1 MAFPDDRYIYAP
13 PIQTYFVDKDTGFP
27 LAGGTVTFY
36 RDVARTTLKPIYQQV
51 QALNNEYEFVELPNP
66 ITLTSVGTYDD
77 GNGTDINVY
86 LYPFT
91 GKPTDPTQ
99 GVLDLYYIEVES
111 STGVAQETREAWPPN
126 ALNETED
133 TSINNGVNV
142 ILNPQFVD
150 VSFIPNPAT
159 GAYAFNVSTANQ
171 VTSIAP
177 GWDIVTSGTGIVT
190 IAQIAITDTAAPSN
204 PPYALNIQ
212 VGTGVTS
219 CQLRQ
224 RVYNSPRF
232 LKDEIVSGTFIIK
245 ANTSALPFITLNYQP
260 SNSTTAPLITI
271 CSGSPT
277 GSTFVT
283 IANTVGV
290 PISITNPDAATTGY
304 VDFYLDIPTLADIQI
319 SSVQVVSVASSEIM
333 MPFLEL
339 STPIQVNGEYFYDR
353 DNLIYKQVPSYLV
366 GWDFPLNPAQENGP
380 TVAASAI
387 GANKSKYVWDQTIV
401 FQGANSG
408 VGVTAAAAG
417 QLVLTAAATT
427 QIGLIQYLPQTIAR
441 KVLNAPI
448 CANISAKASI
458 NTKVTVSLWY
468 TVDVSLPV
476 ATAGTNNSL
485 VLTLD
490 ANGKPATFNGT
501 WSEVPNLTHQNSFII
516 EPNTTTNF
524 NDYPITGWD
533 MQGIAACDTA
543 TFFAIV
549 IGTESVAIT
558 NTLTFN
564 SVSLQAGG
572 IPTRPAPQT
581 IDEVLREC
589 QYYYET
595 SFAPGSVATATQ
607 LNSILAPMDPII
619 SGGTNF
625 CEPNGFGVNYVV
637 RKPAVPNLVLY
648 SGTSTTAGKV
658 QAYVSN
664 GGAPA
669 TAEADLAT
677 YFTQQNAGVGSA
689 NYYGSSGSMAAIIAG
704 ASISAHILYQYVAD
718 ARLGIV

>member
-91 GKPTDPTQ
+91 GKPTDATQ

-133 TSINNGVNV
+133 TSINNGENV

-150 VSFIPNPAT
+150 VSYIPDPTT
-159 GAYAFNVSTANQ
+159 GAYAISVSTANQ

-177 GWDIVTSGTGIVT
+177 GWDLVTSGTGTVT
-190 IAQIAITDTAAPSN
+190 VAQIAVTDVAAASN
-204 PPYALNIQ
+204 PPYALSIQ

-219 CQLRQ
+219 CHLRQ
-224 RVYNSPRF
+224 RIYNSPRF
-232 LKDEIVSGTFIIK
+232 LQNEIVSGYFIVK
-245 ANTSALPFITLNYQP
+245 ANTSALPFLSLIYQP
-260 SNSTTAPLITI
+260 SNSNTAPSVTI

-277 GSTFVT
+277 GSTFAEIKNSVGVT
-283 IANTVGV
+283 INL
-290 PISITNPDAATTGY
+290 TNPDSATTGY
-304 VDFYLDIPTLADIQI
+304 VDIYLDIPALADIQV
-319 SSVQVVSVASSEIM
+319 SSFQVVSIASSEIV

-339 STPIQVNGEYFYDR
+339 STPIQVNGEYNYDR
-353 DNLIYKQVPSYLV
+353 DNLIYKQIPSYLV
-366 GWDFPLNPAQENGP
+366 GWDFPLNPAQENGT

-401 FQGANSG
+401 FQSANSG

-427 QIGLIQYLPQTIAR
+427 QMGLIQYLPQALAR

-448 CANISAKASI
+448 CVNVSAKASVA
-458 NTKVTVSLWY
+458 TKVTVSLWY
-468 TVDVSLPV
+468 TTDASLPV
-476 ATAGTNNSL
+476 VTAGTNNSL
-485 VLTLD
+485 VATLD
-490 ANGKPATFNGT
+490 TNGKPATFNGT
-501 WSEVPNLTHQNSFII
+501 WSEVPNLTHQKSFKI
-516 EPNTTTNF
+516 ETNATTNF

-549 IGTESVAIT
+549 IGTESVANP
-558 NTLTFN
+558 NTVTFN
-564 SVSLQAGG
+564 SVSLQAGS

-581 IDEVLREC
+581 LDEVLREC

-595 SFAPGSVATATQ
+595 SFAPGAVGTATTT
-607 LNSILAPMDPII
+607 NSILAPMSAVL
-619 SGGTNF
+619 SGGFNYCF
-625 CEPNGFGVNYVV
+625 PNGFGVNYVV
-637 RKPAVPNLVLY
+637 RKRVAPAPVFY
-648 SGTSTTAGKV
+648 SGSSTTAGRV
-658 QAYVSN
+658 EAYVSN
-664 GGAPA
+664 GGAPSA
-669 TAEADLAT
+669 AEVILT
-677 YFTQQNAGVGSA
+677 NFFTLQNSGVGSA
-689 NYYGSSGSMAAIIAG
+689 NYYGSGAFMVSVAGGAAN
-704 ASISAHILYQYVAD
+704 SAHILYHYIAD